1 MTVPVQ
7 AYTLQVGP
15 IGRTER
21 LAVMSWRQAGLNVTC
36 FTYAPEP
43 LEDLP
48 VLGDATYAAAD
59 SIVPRDVL
67 RQCKHPQTALG
78 LFAASVLR
86 QRGGIWLDPDYVL
99 LRELPNER
107 VMAIARD
114 HVRGPIIRPNLLAIN
129 RQHPF
134 TLRMID
140 ELRAND
146 GSHAR
151 DIAVARAM
159 RLYWPKHGVRL
170 DEDAYWP
177 VTATGAAQLYDPAPQ
192 AYTDGE
198 LGGVCCHRDAGPH
211 GPVTV
216 ERILHPNEL
225 RQQDGATGD
234 PCWYST
240 IWRHIFQLPGHSHDS
255 SRQQRRRSAARN
267 AGPRD
272 AADC

>member
-1 MTVPVQ
+1 MTAPTQ

-21 LAVMSWRQAGLNVTC
+21 LAVMSWRQAGLDVTC
-36 FTYAPEP
+36 FTYAAEP

-48 VLGDATYAAAD
+48 MLGDAVYARAD
-59 SIVPRDVL
+59 EIVPRETL
-67 RQCKHPQTALG
+67 RKCQHPQTAIG
-78 LFAASVLR
+78 LFAAHALR
-86 QRGGIWLDPDYVL
+86 RRGGLWLDPDYVL
-99 LRELPNER
+99 LRSLPSER
-107 VMAIARD
+107 FMAIARA
-114 HVRGPIIRPNLLAIN
+114 HERGPIIRPNLLAVA

-134 TLRMID
+134 AARMID
-140 ELRAND
+140 ELWASD
-146 GSHAR
+146 GAHAR
-151 DIAVARAM
+151 DIAVAKAM
-159 RLYWPKHGVRL
+159 RLYWPKTGMRL
-170 DEDAYWP
+170 NEDAYWP
-177 VTATGAAQLYDPAPQ
+177 VTSTGAAQLYDPAPL

-211 GPVTV
+211 GPPTI

-240 IWRHIFQLPGHSHDS
+240 IWRHIFQLPGHNHDS
-255 SRQQRRRSAARN
+255 SSQRRRSTARN
-267 AGPRD
+267 AGARA